1 MRVGVSASH
10 LVERFDFVDAETT
23 FIVKLTDP
31 TQQPTVVRGKMTS
44 QIYNRLTTFDIPIQV
59 GFQTLNERSDW
70 NFAVYTGVLLN
81 LDFKSSGKIL
91 NPQSAKITYNNPNI
105 VFSPKTGL
113 SLIGSFSIK
122 RKINE
127 HFSLNI
133 EPNVLYHLKFLT
145 VSGYALQQKHLKVGV
160 QLGLIYGF

>member
-44 QIYNRLTTFDIPIQV
+44 QTYNRLTTFDIPIQV

-81 LDFKSSGKIL
+81 LDFKSSGKM
-91 NPQSAKITYNNPNI
+91 
-105 VFSPKTGL
+105 TGRGEASGVSHLRDAELPFAEEL
-113 SLIGSFSIK
+113 SG
-122 RKINE
+122 
-127 HFSLNI
+127 
-133 EPNVLYHLKFLT
+133 
-145 VSGYALQQKHLKVGV
+145 
-160 QLGLIYGF
+160 GL